1 MNKREFASLW
11 FSSLSMS
18 KYFYLYISKTCTAG
32 LLPKKCL
39 NTQSSNY
46 LGKVLGFSTWIML
59 LADEKRHCLPG
70 PPCLVVC
77 TGSQIRYSPCCLPLP
92 TLKTFS
98 KPIMFPA
105 TLWTL
110 CKCVKYLC
118 ISSTI
123 TFYTNIVTM

>member
-18 KYFYLYISKTCTAG
+18 KHFYLYISKTCPVG

-46 LGKVLGFSTWIML
+46 LDNVLGFSTLIML

-77 TGSQIRYSPCCLPLP
+77 TGSQTRHCPCCLPLP
-92 TLKTFS
+92 TLKIFS
-98 KPIMFPA
+98 KPKMSPA

-110 CKCVKYLC
+110 YKCVKYLR